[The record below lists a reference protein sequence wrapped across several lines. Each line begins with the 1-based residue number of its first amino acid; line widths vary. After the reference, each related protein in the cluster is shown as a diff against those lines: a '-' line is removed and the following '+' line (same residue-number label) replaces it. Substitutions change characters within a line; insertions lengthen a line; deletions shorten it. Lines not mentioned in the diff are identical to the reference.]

1 MNAEEALKE
10 MMFAQV
16 ADVQA
21 TPALG
26 GAVRRRH
33 RRRLARFR
41 TAGAALVMVAVAG
54 TVPAYLTVTSAGE
67 PTSSPT
73 EREAAATIRSAIVV
87 PDVVGKDAKVAGQ
100 ALKAAGLNVQSR
112 MGPRSSDMPAG
123 IVVSQN
129 PPAGDDAEPG
139 AKVTVIVSSSSEA
152 GLKEIK
158 PKKLPPE
165 LGDLGDEGGH
175 RFAGV
180 DFVYLPEGLK
190 WEPWFNSDA
199 FGNTSNSTSWNES
212 GKMTDG
218 YGIQVIVYGGKAV
231 ERISERMAG
240 YGRQGAEPIDIR
252 GKEAYLVSVGEP
264 PGELANDKNIP
275 SGEPRARVLTWV
287 ENPGLAIELLMSPDY
302 AKKIDADA
310 ELKKIADALRPAK

>member
-10 MMFAQV
+10 TMLAQV

-33 RRRLARFR
+33 RRRVTRLR
-41 TAGAALVMVAVAG
+41 TAGAALAMVAVAG
-54 TVPAYLTVTSAGE
+54 TVPAYLTMTSAGE
-67 PTSSPT
+67 LASSP
-73 EREAAATIRSAIVV
+73 RESEAVATIRSGIVV

-100 ALKAAGLNVQSR
+100 ALKAAGLNVQSSV
-112 MGPRSSDMPAG
+112 GSPSSDMPAG
-123 IVVSQN
+123 IVVSQS

-139 AKVTVIVSSSSEA
+139 AEVTVIVSSSSEA
-152 GLKEIK
+152 GLTVTK
-158 PKKLPPE
+158 PQKLPPQ

-190 WEPWFNSDA
+190 WVPSFESDA
-199 FGNTSNSTSWNES
+199 FGNTSNSTSWSES
-212 GKMTDG
+212 GKTTDG

-231 ERISERMAG
+231 ERVSERMAG
-240 YGRQGAEPIDIR
+240 YGEQGAEPIEIR

-264 PGELANDKNIP
+264 PGELANDKNTP

-287 ENPGLAIELLMSPDY
+287 ENPGLAIELLMSPGY

-310 ELKKIADALRPAK
+310 ELKKIADALRPAE